1 MYPTLLPGL
10 VTSSTG
16 QSMADRTYLEYF
28 PLAHP
33 RRRRRHRGG
42 TME

>member
-10 VTSSTG
+10 VASSTG
-16 QSMADRTYLEYF
+16 QSMADRAYLEHF
-28 PLAHP
+28 PLAGP
-33 RRRRRHRGG
+33 RRRRRHRRV